1 MKQLFIVSLI
11 FLSFQVNLLA
21 QNDGGNPLENKKVPA
36 VNLKD
41 LKGKTYNTAN
51 LGLKGPVVISFWA
64 TWCAPCKKELNA
76 IHELYEEW
84 QAETGVTL
92 VAVSIDDEKTKSQV
106 PVYVNGKAWEFLVLS
121 DPNGDFKRAMGV
133 NNVPH
138 TFLIDKD
145 GNIVYSHNNY
155 APGDEE
161 KLYKEIK
168 KLSGK

>member
-1 MKQLFIVSLI
+1 MKSILTLTFTILTALNAFSQDANS
-11 FLSFQVNLLA
+11 A
-21 QNDGGNPLENKKVPA
+21 ENHMKKLPS

-41 LKGKTYNTAN
+41 INGKSMNTSA
-51 LGLKGPVVISFWA
+51 LGVNGPIIISFWA
-64 TWCAPCKKELNA
+64 TWCAPCKKELNT
-76 IHELYEEW
+76 IHELYEDW

-106 PVYVNGKAWEFLVLS
+106 PVYVNGKAWDYMVLM

-138 TFLIDKD
+138 TFLVDKE

-161 KLYKEIK
+161 KLYKELLH
-168 KLSGK
+168 LSGK